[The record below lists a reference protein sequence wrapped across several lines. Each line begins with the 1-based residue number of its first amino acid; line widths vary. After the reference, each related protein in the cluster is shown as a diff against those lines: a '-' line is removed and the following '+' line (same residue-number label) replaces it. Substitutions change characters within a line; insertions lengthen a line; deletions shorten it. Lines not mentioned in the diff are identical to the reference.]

1 MNAKWTV
8 AVSIALMMM
17 TAHVSAQTDDQ
28 LSSAA
33 IQSALAA
40 PPRHFQA
47 QIIGIDSGTRTLT
60 LKGAKGRVLPAVV
73 GKQVTNF
80 DTLKI
85 GDRVD
90 VLVKDALLLKAVKA
104 SAKDDGLRK
113 RVDTSVFASASD
125 ASGFADVREV
135 EIIATVQSINRK
147 NKTITLR
154 GPWHTDT
161 FDLTPE
167 LAANKLKAG
176 DTIHAVFISATAVEV
191 APVAK

>member
-1 MNAKWTV
+1 
-8 AVSIALMMM
+8 
-17 TAHVSAQTDDQ
+17 
-28 LSSAA
+28 
-33 IQSALAA
+33 
-40 PPRHFQA
+40 
-47 QIIGIDSGTRTLT
+47 LT

-90 VLVKDALLLKAVKA
+90 VMIKDALLLKAVKT

-113 RVDTSVFASASD
+113 RVDTTAFAPASD
-125 ASGFADVREV
+125 ASGFGSAQEV

-167 LAANKLKAG
+167 LAAYKLKAG
-176 DTIHAVFISATAVEV
+176 DTIHAVFVSATAVEV
-191 APVAK
+191 TPVAK

>member
-8 AVSIALMMM
+8 VVSLAFLMA
-17 TAHVSAQTDDQ
+17 TAHVSAQADDQ
-28 LSSAA
+28 LSTAA

-40 PPRHFQA
+40 PPKHFTA
-47 QIIGIDSGTRTLT
+47 QIIGIDSGARTLT
-60 LKGAKGRVLPAVV
+60 LKGAKGRVTPAVV

-85 GDRVD
+85 GDQVD
-90 VLVKDALLLKAVKA
+90 VQIKDALLLQAVKT

-113 RVDTSVFASASD
+113 RVDTNVLAQASD
-125 ASGFADVREV
+125 ASGFGAVREV
-135 EIIATVQSINRK
+135 EIIATVQNINRK

-154 GPWHTDT
+154 GPWNTDT

-167 LAANKLKAG
+167 LAAKKLKAG
-176 DTIHAVFISATAVEV
+176 DTIHAVFVSAMAVEV
-191 APVAK
+191 TPVTK

>member
-8 AVSIALMMM
+8 AVSLALLMA

-40 PPRHFQA
+40 PPKHFTA
-47 QIIGIDSGTRTLT
+47 RIIGIDSGARTVT
-60 LKGAKGRVLPAVV
+60 LKGAKGRVVPAVV

-90 VLVKDALLLKAVKA
+90 VLFKDALLLKAVKT

-113 RVDTSVFASASD
+113 RVDTTVLAQASD
-125 ASGFADVREV
+125 ASGFGAAREV

-167 LAANKLKAG
+167 LAADKLKAG
-176 DTIHAVFISATAVEV
+176 DTIHAVFVSATAVEIT
-191 APVAK
+191 PVVK